1 MKIKKITLNN
11 YKVYKGK
18 NTFDI
23 PQDKKIIIV
32 KGNNG
37 SGKTTLIY
45 SIIWCLYDTG
55 IKDKVTNIF
64 NKDLLFELKTGD
76 VLESYVSINFSHE
89 DENYY
94 IKRQLR
100 YTKKENDKE
109 NEIERNTE
117 EIFLLEIL
125 NKSGIKTIIKD
136 SIEIRNKINNMINE
150 SIKEYF
156 FFDATKIKDFM
167 HESHE
172 EDVKSAIKNLLNIKT
187 IERAM
192 EHLKT
197 LDTEQTKNNLKSE
210 KTSQELKEKYE
221 AKIILEEEL
230 NEIEKQIKKRQEE
243 KNDSLNQ
250 KNLLEREISN
260 TKAYEDLVDKIAIE
274 ENNKKI
280 LEEKLDEIVSEKI
293 AYLKKSYIVY
303 SDKLVSDS
311 KIIFDKEKKEL
322 NKRELS
328 KILKLALDNK
338 KCLIC
343 ENELNEIEKNKIQQ
357 KYFRL
362 TSENI
367 NENEI
372 VEDYYRQSQEL
383 KNELKLITKEL
394 PKNLIQENDKKQEI
408 ELIESKIELL
418 KNEKI
423 KFAEGNSSL
432 EYKITLN
439 HLESLIERLENNIDL
454 LKKEKW
460 KNEERLKEIDIDIE
474 KMEKKSN
481 ANKLEQKKSKVL
493 KELKK
498 ELESI
503 YNTYE
508 NRKIKDINKN
518 IFLIFKKLIEKKA
531 FTNVF
536 IDPNYKL
543 NINLNEREENILNQI
558 SDGEKVILSLSLIM
572 SLALSSNSS
581 RLFMMDTPFEKLDTL
596 HRQKVIGEIP
606 SLVDQLFLIVTDSQ
620 VDDQML
626 ERCEKEIAIKFIL
639 KQDETGASTSVE
651 KE

>member
-18 NTFDI
+18 NIFDI

-89 DENYY
+89 NENYY
-94 IKRQLR
+94 IKRQLK
-100 YTKKENDKE
+100 YIKKENDKE

-117 EIFLLEIL
+117 ETFLLEII
-125 NKSGIKTIIKD
+125 NKSGIKETIKD
-136 SIEIRNKINNMINE
+136 SIEIRNKINSMINE

-172 EDVKSAIKNLLNIKT
+172 EDVKIAIKNLLNIKT

-192 EHLKT
+192 DHLKT
-197 LDTEQTKNNLKSE
+197 LDTEQTRNNLKSE
-210 KTSQELKEKYE
+210 KISQELKEKYNE
-221 AKIILEEEL
+221 KIKTEEKL
-230 NEIEKQIKKRQEE
+230 DEIEKKIKKKQEE

-250 KNLLEREISN
+250 KNLLEKEISN
-260 TKAYEDLVDKIAIE
+260 TKAYEELIEKIEIE
-274 ENNKKI
+274 ENNRKI
-280 LEEKLDEIVSEKI
+280 LEEELDEIVYGKI
-293 AYLKKSYIVY
+293 TYLKKSYIVY
-303 SDKLVSDS
+303 SNKLVSDS

-322 NKRELS
+322 NKRELT

-343 ENELNEIEKNKIQQ
+343 DNELDEIEKNKIQQ
-357 KYFRL
+357 KYFQL
-362 TSENI
+362 TSESI

-372 VEDYYRQSQEL
+372 VEDYYRESQEL
-383 KNELKLITKEL
+383 KNELKFITKEL
-394 PKNLIQENDKKQEI
+394 PKILIQENNKKQEK
-408 ELIESKIELL
+408 ELIESRIEIL
-418 KNEKI
+418 KKEKS

-432 EYKITLN
+432 EYRITLK
-439 HLESLIERLENNIDL
+439 HLEGLIEELENSIDL

-460 KNEERLKEIDIDIE
+460 KQEENLKEIELDIE

-481 ANKLEQKKSKVL
+481 VNILEKKKYKVL

-498 ELESI
+498 ELENI

-536 IDPNYKL
+536 IDSNYKL
-543 NINLNEREENILNQI
+543 NINLNEREENVLNQI

-572 SLALSSNSS
+572 SLALSSNSP

-596 HRQKVIGEIP
+596 HSQKVIGEIP

-626 ERCEKEIAIKFIL
+626 ERCENEIAAKFIL
-639 KQDETGASTSVE
+639 KQDETGASTSIE
-651 KE
+651 RE